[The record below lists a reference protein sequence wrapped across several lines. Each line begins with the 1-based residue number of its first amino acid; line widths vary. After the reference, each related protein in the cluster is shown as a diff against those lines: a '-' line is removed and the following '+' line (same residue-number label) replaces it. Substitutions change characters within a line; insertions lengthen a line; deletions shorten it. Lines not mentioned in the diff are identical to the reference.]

1 MKRVCL
7 KTYLPSLYI
16 FLLLYKL
23 IYYITTLHVFLVCH
37 VLWCKNYMYSHLR
50 VRASV
55 GYCVRAQNACA
66 NKSQP
71 HLTAA
76 QNVDTEDKI
85 VMAGSLATRC
95 CVLLLM
101 AWLLVSVNGQCQSAL
116 QAVTNLTNSQTA
128 ATVVY
133 RSLNGEQLLVR
144 RDHDRY
150 GCVIIKIA
158 SISEHAAFTLA
169 QHYRSCSMS
178 SHCGWITRNKYT
190 SMSSNTTNYVSGF
203 VLSSMVLLLLL
214 SIYYFNLI
222 AHWLLYGWWS
232 ALDVTKIWWWFP
244 KLL

>member
-1 MKRVCL
+1 
-7 KTYLPSLYI
+7 
-16 FLLLYKL
+16 
-23 IYYITTLHVFLVCH
+23 
-37 VLWCKNYMYSHLR
+37 MYSHLR

-203 VLSSMVLLLLL
+203 VLSSMVYCGLLLVSLL
-214 SIYYFNLI
+214 IDSC
-222 AHWLLYGWWS
+222 
-232 ALDVTKIWWWFP
+232 
-244 KLL
+244 